1 MAGRRQPG
9 SYITAPC
16 GEGQNCCILVA
27 LCAHWWAI
35 TATRYPKS
43 AQCANL
49 HRLLSYRAS
58 YSRYQASPAQS
69 TATAS
74 LLAAVSRIWRHG
86 EPWCALD
93 VVGSLVGLQLH
104 MSLVRPMSQTS
115 TRLEFLGLSMVDLNL
130 NIDLVRRLGTS
141 VLQTHYC

>member
-1 MAGRRQPG
+1 MGGRRQPG

-16 GEGQNCCILVA
+16 GEDQIYCIPVA
-27 LCAHWWAI
+27 LCAHRWAI
-35 TATRYPKS
+35 TATRYPKW
-43 AQCANL
+43 AQCAKL
-49 HRLLSYRAS
+49 HGPLSYRTS
-58 YSRYQASPAQS
+58 YSRYPASPAQS

-74 LLAAVSRIWRHG
+74 LPAAVSRIWRHG

-104 MSLVRPMSQTS
+104 MSLVGPMSQTS
-115 TRLEFLGLSMVDLNL
+115 TRLEFLGLSMVGLNL